1 MNTSKLLY
9 NNSDEIINHIISETN
24 LPIDDM
30 LRGNDGDVLNTSNKI
45 RIFCRCLSDPQQK
58 VNYKAER
65 IMDWLGNQKIDSLD
79 DFLDYTDDP
88 SYCFNHGRK
97 FTYNHA
103 FTRTDIQH
111 VNNFLRIN
119 QDRIDRLLFERIEQ
133 LKEGIKRVN
142 ESRYKDAC
150 ERAKEE
156 LFRQK
161 LTNKNKPQF
170 GAVRDFIQ
178 QNGGNKHIYLFED
191 TPRVYTRIVIQD
203 DDIRQIYDE
212 FVEEWEKRQ
221 RPKRPIFRDS
231 FMDKLNEFVV
241 YNHERLLDKEEF
253 NRVSSNWGESRLSE
267 DERYNRYVNKFYFQP
282 TTYST
287 YEIPQEQNI
296 IGFKTESKIR
306 ALKNLFPDRQVKIAE
321 NTSYFPLKKNAKMYQ
336 LHKVSSR
343 NSYIIDLMFVDK
355 LCYLVM
361 INVNTRY
368 LYVELVNQ
376 ILFGE
381 EKEEEK
387 HQRFAKFD
395 KSADTYLKTLDR
407 LLQSGVVI
415 KSLTFDGEGSFNS
428 RKAQEYYRAH
438 RIEWQT
444 APRMRMGNYPDF
456 MKKEQKQVKTDP
468 MHSSLG
474 LIDRVI
480 RTLRDMAY
488 NMGIGII
495 TPSIMEEL
503 VRQYNNA
510 PHKTLSKYARK
521 SVSPKM
527 VHEDKELESLIVM
540 NICKENYDIMTSKG
554 FYLPKGMSVKLY
566 NEKDGMMKRRSNV
579 QPGKYRVIG
588 FKNGLYE
595 VKGQKNMRQMMPR
608 WKIDW

>member
-1 MNTSKLLY
+1 MDITKLLY
-9 NNSDEIINHIISETN
+9 NNSDEIITSITEEPRYKADIEAIEGNNDFNFIFEAIRKWICRKIHNTLTEDFHYKHDIWSDREPKYNYDKIFTENDYRNIRNFISINYAEIHDKLLHSIDYQRHKNYMNKYQKCKNKLFEKLNNKQRYTIN
-24 LPIDDM
+24 QARDLLKENGKLPI
-30 LRGNDGDVLNTSNKI
+30 N
-45 RIFCRCLSDPQQK
+45 
-58 VNYKAER
+58 E
-65 IMDWLGNQKIDSLD
+65 D
-79 DFLDYTDDP
+79 DFRRLY
-88 SYCFNHGRK
+88 NI
-97 FTYNHA
+97 FT
-103 FTRTDIQH
+103 
-111 VNNFLRIN
+111 
-119 QDRIDRLLFERIEQ
+119 
-133 LKEGIKRVN
+133 
-142 ESRYKDAC
+142 
-150 ERAKEE
+150 
-156 LFRQK
+156 
-161 LTNKNKPQF
+161 
-170 GAVRDFIQ
+170 
-178 QNGGNKHIYLFED
+178 
-191 TPRVYTRIVIQD
+191 
-203 DDIRQIYDE
+203 
-212 FVEEWEKRQ
+212 EEWQKRRDSDRPQ
-221 RPKRPIFRDS
+221 RPILRNTFT
-231 FMDKLNEFVV
+231 DKLNDFVV
-241 YNHERLLDKEEF
+241 FNHERLLDKEEF
-253 NRVSSNWGESRLSE
+253 NRVSRNWGESSLSE
-267 DERYNRYVNKFYFQP
+267 EERYNRYVNKFYFQP

-306 ALKNLFPDRQVKIAE
+306 ALKSLFPDRQVKIAE

-368 LYVELVNQ
+368 LYVALVNQ

-381 EKEEEK
+381 EKEEK

-521 SVSPKM
+521 SVSPRM

-579 QPGKYRVIG
+579 QPGKYRVVG